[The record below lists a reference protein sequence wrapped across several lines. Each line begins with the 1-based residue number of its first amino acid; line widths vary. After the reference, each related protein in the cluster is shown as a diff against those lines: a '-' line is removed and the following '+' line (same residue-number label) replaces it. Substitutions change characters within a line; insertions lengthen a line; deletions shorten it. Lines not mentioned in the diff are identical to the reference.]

1 MLKVELFEIIRKEHF
16 VQQKSIR
23 QIANELKIHRRLVR
37 QAISNA
43 VPPERQK
50 VGRKVSKLTTYF
62 KEVINNIITSDL
74 TAPKKQKHTGE
85 RIYRRLV
92 EEHEYSGS
100 SVTIRNY
107 VYSQRKVLGLN
118 VKAFIPLFHEAGI
131 EAEVDWYE
139 VYVDFPTG
147 RTKVYIFHMRACFS
161 GKEFHMAFSR
171 QNQIA
176 FIEGHIEAFNYFNGV
191 FRKIRYDNLTSAV
204 KKVLRGRKRV
214 ETERFISLRSH
225 YLFESIF
232 CLPGV
237 KGAHEKGGVE
247 CGGGRFRRA
256 HLVPV
261 PKVTDLAELNQY
273 LLKACSKDDNRTII
287 GKTQSI
293 QDDWQIEKTIL
304 TPLPETFNAAEI
316 YSPIINKKSL
326 ATVKGNFYSVP
337 VNYVGQSGVALHI
350 RRKIT

>member
-131 EAEVDWYE
+131 EVA
-139 VYVDFPTG
+139 
-147 RTKVYIFHMRACFS
+147 
-161 GKEFHMAFSR
+161 
-171 QNQIA
+171 
-176 FIEGHIEAFNYFNGV
+176 
-191 FRKIRYDNLTSAV
+191 
-204 KKVLRGRKRV
+204 
-214 ETERFISLRSH
+214 
-225 YLFESIF
+225 
-232 CLPGV
+232 
-237 KGAHEKGGVE
+237 
-247 CGGGRFRRA
+247 
-256 HLVPV
+256 
-261 PKVTDLAELNQY
+261 DLA
-273 LLKACSKDDNRTII
+273 K
-287 GKTQSI
+287 
-293 QDDWQIEKTIL
+293 
-304 TPLPETFNAAEI
+304 
-316 YSPIINKKSL
+316 
-326 ATVKGNFYSVP
+326 V
-337 VNYVGQSGVALHI
+337 
-350 RRKIT
+350 